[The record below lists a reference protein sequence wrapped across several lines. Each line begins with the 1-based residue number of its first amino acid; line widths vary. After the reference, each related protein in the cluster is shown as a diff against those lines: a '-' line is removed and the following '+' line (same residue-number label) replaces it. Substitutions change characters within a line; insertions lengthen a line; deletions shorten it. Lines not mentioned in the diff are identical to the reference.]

1 MVTWKKILASCI
13 LVFSLLNIAWIS
25 QTFAATNKETLLTD
39 ISSLETKITNLK
51 TTATKTL
58 EDKVFDLS
66 EKYNGVFTKLWYDE
80 KAVAYLVSLWKLT
93 TNFKEDLALD
103 FNNLTKEISDSTATE
118 LNNLTS
124 IKNNIKL
131 NYSTVSDNEKTTLS
145 ASIKNIENNYTNL
158 SQTFTS
164 KTTTLANKYS
174 SSLSDYENQLK
185 NVYSSNTSTITSLN
199 NFSSKYEALY
209 SLYSQFEKNYTEF
222 KNTYLT
228 FAWDLTIFSENR
240 QKNYVSVLRG
250 ELEKIRDG
258 NIEANKS
265 LETYRWDIDRL
276 IAILLQ
282 NFENSL
288 TLKINE
294 SYGVIYSDEDVN
306 SLISR
311 YNTVKNKYYSLDGK
325 IKASEVL
332 SNTGALEEINFI
344 HQKISDVNTKITT
357 LLGTGS
363 TSNTYDNVKIRL
375 ENEMIKY
382 YNDNYKTYRE
392 DLLARLKEKLDL
404 SALETKNILLAADTI
419 DLRYS
424 ILNDRISKSN
434 DFAYIN
440 AQITSFKK
448 DIEKYT
454 LLNNSTLNT
463 KISNLQNN
471 LELFYITKEL
481 SQFKYTKMSQT
492 GYTTQLEKI
501 IAQLK
506 DKSPNTYKDKLKVVV
521 SRIDVLLGQQ
531 KLSDKTRFMLLVVKL
546 NLLNAIK

>member
-13 LVFSLLNIAWIS
+13 LVLSLLNIVWIS

-39 ISSLETKITNLK
+39 ISSLETKLTNLK

-66 EKYNGVFTKLWYDE
+66 EKYNWVFTKLGYDE
-80 KAVAYLVSLWKLT
+80 KAVAYLVSLGKLS

-124 IKNNIKL
+124 LKNNIRL
-131 NYSTVSDNEKTTLS
+131 NYTTVSDNEKTTLN
-145 ASIKNIENNYTNL
+145 ASVKNIENNYTNL
-158 SQTFTS
+158 SQTFST

-174 SSLSDYENQLK
+174 SSLTDYENQLK
-185 NVYSSNTSTITSLN
+185 SAYSSNSSTISSLN
-199 NFSSKYEALY
+199 NFSWKYEALY
-209 SLYSQFEKNYTEF
+209 SLYNQFEKNYTDF
-222 KNTYLT
+222 KNSYLT
-228 FAWDLTIFSENR
+228 FAWDLTLFSENR

-265 LETYRWDIDRL
+265 LENYRGDIDRL

-294 SYGVIYSDEDVN
+294 SYGVIYSDEDIN

-311 YNTVKNKYYSLDGK
+311 FTSVKNKYYALDGK

-344 HQKISDVNTKITT
+344 HQKISDVNSKITT
-357 LLGTGS
+357 LLGTGG
-363 TSNTYDNVKIRL
+363 TSNTYENVKIRL

-404 SALETKNILLAADTI
+404 AALETKNILLAADTI

-440 AQITSFKK
+440 SQITAFKK
-448 DIEKYT
+448 DVEKYT
-454 LLNNSTLNT
+454 LLNNATLNT

-492 GYTTQLEKI
+492 WYTTQLEKI

-506 DKSPNTYKDKLKVVV
+506 EKSPNTYKDKLKIVV
-521 SRIDVLLGQQ
+521 SRVDVLLGQQ

>member
-39 ISSLETKITNLK
+39 VSALETKITNLK
-51 TTATKTL
+51 TTATKSL

-66 EKYNGVFTKLWYDE
+66 EKYNSVFTKLWYDE
-80 KAVAYLVSLWKLT
+80 KAVAYLVSLGKLT

-103 FNNLTKEISDSTATE
+103 FNNLTKEIADSTATE

-124 IKNNIKL
+124 IKNNIRL
-131 NYSTVSDNEKTTLS
+131 NYTTVSDNEKTTLS
-145 ASIKNIENNYTNL
+145 ASIKNIENNYNNL

-174 SSLSDYENQLK
+174 SSLTDYETQLK
-185 NVYSSNTSTITSLN
+185 NAYSSNTSTISSLN
-199 NFSSKYEALY
+199 SFSSKYEALY
-209 SLYSQFEKNYTEF
+209 SLYNQFEKNYTEF

-240 QKNYVSVLRG
+240 QKNYVSVLKG

-311 YNTVKNKYYSLDGK
+311 YNTVKNKYYWLDGK

-357 LLGTGS
+357 LLGTGG

-404 SALETKNILLAADTI
+404 AALETKNILLAADTI

-440 AQITSFKK
+440 TQITSFKK
-448 DIEKYT
+448 DVEKYT

-492 GYTTQLEKI
+492 GYTTQLEKL

-506 DKSPNTYKDKLKVVV
+506 DKSPNTYKDKLKVVI
-521 SRIDVLLGQQ
+521 SRVDVLLGQQ

>member
-13 LVFSLLNIAWIS
+13 LVLSLCNILWIS

-39 ISSLETKITNLK
+39 ISSLETKLTNLK

-66 EKYNGVFTKLWYDE
+66 EKYNWVFTKLGYDE
-80 KAVAYLVSLWKLT
+80 KAVAYLVSLGKLS

-124 IKNNIKL
+124 LKNNIRL
-131 NYSTVSDNEKTTLS
+131 NYTTVSDNEKTTLN
-145 ASIKNIENNYTNL
+145 ASVKNIENNYTNL
-158 SQTFTS
+158 SQTFST

-174 SSLSDYENQLK
+174 SSLTDYENQLK
-185 NVYSSNTSTITSLN
+185 SAYSSNSSTISSLN
-199 NFSSKYEALY
+199 NFSWKYEALY
-209 SLYSQFEKNYTEF
+209 SLYNQFEKNYTDF
-222 KNTYLT
+222 KNSYLT
-228 FAWDLTIFSENR
+228 FAWDLTLFSENR

-265 LETYRWDIDRL
+265 LENYRGDIDRL

-294 SYGVIYSDEDVN
+294 SYGVIYSDEDIN

-311 YNTVKNKYYSLDGK
+311 FTSVKNKYYALDGK

-344 HQKISDVNTKITT
+344 HQKISDVNSKITT
-357 LLGTGS
+357 LLGTGG
-363 TSNTYDNVKIRL
+363 TSNTYENVKIRL

-404 SALETKNILLAADTI
+404 AALETKNILLAADTI

-424 ILNDRISKSN
+424 ILNDRVSKSN

-440 AQITSFKK
+440 SQITAFKK
-448 DIEKYT
+448 DVEKYT
-454 LLNNSTLNT
+454 LLNNATLNT

-492 GYTTQLEKI
+492 WYTTQLEKI

-506 DKSPNTYKDKLKVVV
+506 EKSPNTYKDKLKIVV
-521 SRIDVLLGQQ
+521 SRVDVLLGQQ